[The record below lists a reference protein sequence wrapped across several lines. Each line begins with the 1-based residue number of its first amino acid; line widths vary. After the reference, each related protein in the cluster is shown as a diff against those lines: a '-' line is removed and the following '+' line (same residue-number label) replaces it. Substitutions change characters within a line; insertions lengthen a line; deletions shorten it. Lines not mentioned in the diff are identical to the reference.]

1 MITALSMLPDC
12 IHVGKS
18 IKCSFSNWYLL
29 LNGERSNLS
38 IMQTLRSDANFDVRQ
53 RLRKL
58 LNIDCVRNKDRMAV
72 DTVIKISSPEVVDV
86 LRSVKLVV
94 HDIIP
99 ERYRPTDDNKPGMYP
114 HPVALDTD
122 GIGNVVFVDFNP
134 MTKKSRI
141 IKARLHNPVN
151 VVILKTELSE
161 CKSLTI
167 ASGICFVCQ
176 HGTDILCLGI
186 SRSIGVSV
194 KTLKS
199 KKQLQETAMKLGLS
213 DEGTAESYPSDQDRT
228 IYQIQLKED
237 GIGFAG
243 NVLEIKKYHDDCYHI
258 LSMCLKKDLL
268 YISWKGEEGRGG
280 GVVFLDL
287 VQGLTTR
294 CFSNN
299 TRDCSEVHGICP
311 YKDGIVFADL
321 KSRHV
326 KMYKAGNITTIA
338 GTGEDGCLLG
348 SASHCS
354 FGQPVA
360 VAAENEKNLFVCDV
374 QYGAIKLITGLEGTA
389 LFLSCLNKLYL
400 AFGVKSKKNLLLQQ
414 TPAESILQIE
424 ECIEFLSKTF
434 SDVKAL
440 HSLERNTNGADGTI
454 SQQTMHS
461 SMSSLVDITS
471 TTNPSYKPNLKSCL
485 TTVVENLH
493 SLSHVKQD
501 LPSKLQYCRDF
512 GNIFTEIVKRITNW
526 SAYYFT
532 KDSSYYPLPDSAINL
547 NGIPKLK
554 KPDTRSI
561 TPEDSKLLYDWAKTH
576 GKCVRQ
582 RMVRQETTMYKCGTL
597 PLNMYSDKNYEG
609 SALVFNWQQND
620 ENDSNDQRVDEE
632 YDTDDETDDRD
643 DEEDNGFVDNH
654 GNT

>member
-1 MITALSMLPDC
+1 MNQKIQEGISHPMITALSMLPDC

-122 GIGNVVFVDFNP
+122 GIG
-134 MTKKSRI
+134 
-141 IKARLHNPVN
+141 
-151 VVILKTELSE
+151 
-161 CKSLTI
+161 
-167 ASGICFVCQ
+167 
-176 HGTDILCLGI
+176 I

-213 DEGTAESYPSDQDRT
+213 DEGTAEAIPATDLLFCSSDQDRT

-454 SQQTMHS
+454 SQQTMESVQMMHS